1 MTNQAGNPALP
12 LNPSSNNLLWQML
25 DLDPIFNPSDAQKL
39 HSPGVKINFDPR
51 DVSIEMIFIVVLNNQ
66 GMNPVQEMMQQI
78 AEDQEIQDALNGGN
92 IDYASII
99 SQMEQAAGSGGFKPG
114 TSVTAFMNDLKTFF
128 QKAFGQ
134 MTQDSQ
140 GNYVPVSGSKS
151 SFAQFINMLKA
162 KYGANWESN
171 PAFQT
176 MENMV
181 KNIMTTVP
189 NGAGATLYDYF
200 MGYTSQSAFA
210 GALKDMAANY
220 FADTNGNGN
229 GATNYLSNM
238 YTDSSASQAA
248 LQGMGSENT
257 AMLQTD
263 AATLNSFDQT
273 GQNAIT
279 GFNQGFNTMI
289 NNQRAP

>member
-39 HSPGVKINFDPR
+39 HAPGVKINFNPR

-66 GMNPVQEMMQQI
+66 GMNPIQEMMQQI

-92 IDYASII
+92 IDFASII

-151 SFAQFINMLKA
+151 SFAQFINMLKS

-181 KNIMTTVP
+181 KGIMTTSP
-189 NGAGATLYDYF
+189 NGGATLYNYF
-200 MGYTSQSAFA
+200 MGEDDSTFPQT
-210 GALKDMAANY
+210 LKTMAANY
-220 FADTNGNGN
+220 YADTNGSGN
-229 GATNYLSNM
+229 GATNFLSNL
-238 YTDSSASQAA
+238 YTDSSAAQAA

-289 NNQRAP
+289 NNHIWHP